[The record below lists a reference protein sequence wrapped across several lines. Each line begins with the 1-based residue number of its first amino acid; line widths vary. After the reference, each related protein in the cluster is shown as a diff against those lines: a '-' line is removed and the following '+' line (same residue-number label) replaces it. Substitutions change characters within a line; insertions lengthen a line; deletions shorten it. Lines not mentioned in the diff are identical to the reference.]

1 LITWAPVL
9 LSRIFFKV
17 MAVVDKAIIYKALDD
32 VFGYNSFRPLQQEAI
47 ESVLKGDDT
56 LLILPTGGGKSICFQ
71 LPPIITHGLCLV
83 VSPLISLMKDQVQ
96 ALEKNGVPAAYINSS
111 LSSSEN
117 YDILHRARNNKLR
130 LLYISPEKLMADVD
144 ILKGLPLHLVAIDEA
159 HCVSQWGHDFR
170 PEYTQLKVLKQQF
183 PQLPI
188 MALTATADK
197 VTRRDIAEQLGMV
210 NPLEMVGSFNR
221 ENLSLEVRANLS
233 AKEKYGQI
241 ANMIHRYSNDSGVIY
256 CLSRKNTEKLA
267 EVLGKMGIVAGVYHA
282 GLSHQQRNKVQD
294 DFINDRTK
302 VICATIAFGM
312 GIDKSNVRYVIHY
325 NLPKNIEGYYQEIGR
340 AGRDGL
346 PSETRLYYN
355 YGDLKI
361 LTQFASQGAMA
372 QVNLE
377 KLGRMHQYA
386 EADVCRRKI
395 LLSYFGQVLEEDCG
409 NCDVCKS
416 PRQHFDG
423 TITAQKALSA
433 LKRMDESEGMIMLID
448 VLRGS
453 HKADLIDK
461 GYDELKTYGA
471 GRDLGFFE
479 WQHYINQML
488 NLGLIEIAYDENFNL
503 KVTEAGNEVLFGK
516 KPLKL
521 VVFNR
526 SNEGFK
532 KAEPKKTKKQER
544 EEGLFGALK
553 ELRLQLAKEENAPAY
568 TIFSDAT
575 LTEMAGTTPLFL
587 EELSEVSGV
596 GNFKLKK
603 YGDAFIKAIR
613 HYVLHNEVGRVSGLT
628 YLQTLLLYEKGLDAD
643 QIARAREM
651 NIGTVYGHLAY
662 LVERKESIDVSHYLS
677 KNDLKDLQQAVA
689 QLESFENLKAI
700 HQHLNERLDYGLV
713 KLGISHLLHKGK
725 LRW

>member
-1 LITWAPVL
+1 MSSL
-9 LSRIFFKV
+9 LKQV
-17 MAVVDKAIIYKALDD
+17 MAADKASIYKALEE
-32 VFGYNSFRPLQQEAI
+32 VFGYKSFRPLQYEAI

-71 LPPIITHGLCLV
+71 LPPIITNGLCLV
-83 VSPLISLMKDQVQ
+83 ISPLIALMKDQVQ
-96 ALEKNGVPAAYINSS
+96 ALEKNGIPAAFINSS

-117 YDILHRARNNKLR
+117 FSTLERARNNELR
-130 LLYISPEKLMADVD
+130 LLYVSPEKLVGDVD
-144 ILKGLPLHLVAIDEA
+144 LLKGLPLHLVAIDEA

-170 PEYTQLKVLKQQF
+170 PEYTQLKVVKAQF
-183 PQLPI
+183 PKIPI

-197 VTRRDIAEQLGMV
+197 VTRRDITEQLGMKD
-210 NPLEMVGSFNR
+210 PFEMVGSFNR
-221 ENLSLEVRANLS
+221 ENLSLEVRSNLS
-233 AKEKYGQI
+233 AKEKYAQI
-241 ANMIHRYSNDSGVIY
+241 ANMIRRYPDDSGIVY

-267 EVLGKMGIVAGVYHA
+267 EVLGDMGIDAGVYHA
-282 GLSHQQRNKVQD
+282 GLSHDQRNKVQD
-294 DFINDRTK
+294 DFINDRTR

-361 LTQFASQGAMA
+361 LTQFASQGGAMA
-372 QVNLE
+372 KVNLE
-377 KLGRMHQYA
+377 KLSRMHQYA

-423 TITAQKALSA
+423 TVTAQKALSA
-433 LKRMDESEGMIMLID
+433 MKRMDEEVGTVMLID

-453 HKADLIDK
+453 NKADLIDK
-461 GYDELKTYGA
+461 GYDQIKTYGA
-471 GRDLGFFE
+471 GRDMGFFE

-488 NLGLIEIAYDENFNL
+488 NLGLVEIAYDENFNL
-503 KVTEAGNEVLFGK
+503 KVTDEGMDVLFGR

-521 VVFNR
+521 VVFDR
-526 SNEGFK
+526 KKEGLS
-532 KAEPKKTKKQER
+532 KAEPKKTKKQVR

-553 ELRLQLAKEENAPAY
+553 QLRLRIAQEEGSPAY
-568 TIFSDAT
+568 TVFSDAT
-575 LTEMAGTTPLFL
+575 LNEMAGISPLFL
-587 EELSEVSGV
+587 EHMSEVSGV

-603 YGDAFIKAIR
+603 YGEQFLEVIR
-613 HYVLHNEVGRVSGLT
+613 NYVLHNDAGRVSGLT
-628 YLQTLLLYEKGLDAD
+628 YLQTLKLYEEGMDAE
-643 QIARAREM
+643 QISRAREM
-651 NIGTVYGHLAY
+651 NLGTVYGHLAY
-662 LVERKESIDVSHYLS
+662 LVDRGENIKVTPYLN
-677 KNDLKDLQQAVA
+677 KTDLSDLQRAVA

-700 HQHLNERLDYGLV
+700 HQKLDERIEYGLV
-713 KLGISHLLHKGK
+713 KLGVSHLRSKGK